1 MFRIQ
6 KAASVLIDNLGS
18 RTRKCVVIVS
28 RNIKNS
34 SCLYQ
39 ESSTKKEAAAAPVRG
54 IPYSKLTIGV
64 PKETF
69 PNERRVALSPAAVQT
84 LTKKGFNVKVE
95 ESCGAEASFGN
106 KDYES
111 AGAKVVAKSTSDE
124 IYGSDL
130 VLKVRAPT
138 TEEANK
144 LTSGSTLISFLYPA
158 QNKNLI
164 DLLAKKNVTSFAMDC
179 VPRISR
185 AQVFDALSSM
195 ANIAGYKAVLL
206 SANHF
211 GRFFTGWGL
220 ICLIHDFYCSLK
232 CMELLKS
239 AWWLCMCD
247 FVNLTSTPWL
257 SDEDI
262 KHHLLADTKH
272 LNR

>member
-1 MFRIQ
+1 MTRMFRIQ

-18 RTRKCVVIVS
+18 RTRKCVVVVS

-39 ESSTKKEAAAAPVRG
+39 ESATKKEAAAAPVRG

-111 AGAKVVAKSTSDE
+111 AGAKVVTKSTLDE
-124 IYGSDL
+124 IYGSNL

-144 LTSGSTLISFLYPA
+144 IASGSTLVSFLYPA
-158 QNKNLI
+158 QNKDLV
-164 DLLAKKNVTSFAMDC
+164 DLLVKKNVTTFAMDC

-211 GRFFTGWGL
+211 GRFFTG
-220 ICLIHDFYCSLK
+220 
-232 CMELLKS
+232 
-239 AWWLCMCD
+239 
-247 FVNLTSTPWL
+247 
-257 SDEDI
+257 
-262 KHHLLADTKH
+262 
-272 LNR
+272 